1 MLPQSKQVIVMD
13 LVSSASGAT
22 GTGRVDT
29 LGFDFVSIDTVM
41 ATSNATNPPTRLR
54 LMESDDTV
62 VTNFANI
69 VPMTGGTATSA
80 TVGFVIPDSRTD
92 TTTLYGIK
100 MNLDLKGRKRWLRIE
115 VSPADTNQITS
126 SVANLHRG
134 DEAPVNATDA
144 GVLVLA
150 EG

>member
-1 MLPQSKQVIVMD
+1 MLPQSKQVIMMD
-13 LVSSASGAT
+13 LLSSAAAAT

-41 ATSNATNPPTRLR
+41 ATSTATNPPTRLR

-69 VPMTGGTATSA
+69 VPFTGGTATSA
-80 TVGFVIPDSRTD
+80 TVGFVIPNSRTN
-92 TTTLYGIK
+92 TNTFYGVK
-100 MNLDLKGRKRWLRIE
+100 FNVDLRGRKRYLRLE

-126 SVANLHRG
+126 AVANLHRG

-144 GVLVLA
+144 NVLVLA